1 MRLKC
6 PACNAEMDLDVL
18 LAHEEGRHVL
28 AQLAMLALPLGRLLL
43 AYVGLFRPGKRA
55 LSMSR
60 TLALLAEVIADLQRG
75 YITRKGR
82 DWPTTQA
89 QWQAAIEQV
98 LAARDKGTLTP
109 PLTGH
114 GYLHEV
120 LLTMVD
126 KAEAAAEKEREA
138 DRRGRAHVGGVVG
151 LDALADRLVGDQPSE
166 QQALRRRALVIEPVT
181 MPAVPTEP
189 SPYAKKVRAEIA
201 AKLGRRQAGATPEE
215 QGASDEDR

>member
-6 PACNAEMDLDVL
+6 PACHAEMDLDVL
-18 LAHEEGRHVL
+18 LAHEESRHVL
-28 AQLAMLALPLGRLLL
+28 AQLVTLALPLGRLLL

-60 TLALLAEVIADLQRG
+60 TLAILAEVIADIQRG
-75 YITRKGR
+75 HITRKGR
-82 DWPTTQA
+82 DWTTTQA

-138 DRRGRAHVGGVVG
+138 DRRGRAHVGGTASVADVIAGIDHSNAARSVAPPPVV
-151 LDALADRLVGDQPSE
+151 
-166 QQALRRRALVIEPVT
+166 
-181 MPAVPTEP
+181 MPAPAGP
-189 SPYAKKVRAEIA
+189 SAYAKKVKAEIA
-201 AKLGRRQAGATPEE
+201 AKLGRRASATPEE
-215 QGASDEDR
+215 QGAPDEHA